1 MFKGWREFFTY
12 SKSQRRGIYIL
23 LFLIFVLQIF
33 LWYQKL
39 WRPDEPLQVKVTLPR
54 HPEKKQSISSGTT
67 DSAHSSQYNDQP
79 KKDATS
85 LFPFNPNSVSA
96 EQLQQLGLSAA
107 QAHTFVKYRNSGAVF
122 RSPEDMLKVYSVSDS
137 WYQRVKNY
145 IEMDS
150 VKPAYQAK
158 NKSTKNEQGVLHLKP
173 FDLNEV
179 TAQKLQEMG
188 LQKWQAAKI
197 MGFREKF
204 RPFFNKSELYDVYG
218 LDSAL
223 AAKLQPFATADS
235 ARVMQKL
242 QVELNNADSITLA
255 GVPGIGSYTAARIL
269 KYKNRLGGFTS
280 LQQLYE
286 MYGADSSRIARYKP
300 YLLLDSSNVK
310 TLNINRAPFK
320 EMLGHPYLTYE
331 IVKSIENYRTHVG
344 EFTEVEQLRNIP
356 LVDDVLFTKIAKYLT
371 VE

>member
-23 LFLIFVLQIF
+23 LFLILVLQIF

-54 HPEKKQSISSGTT
+54 HPEKTQSISSGTT
-67 DSAHSSQYNDQP
+67 DAFQQKNHR
-79 KKDATS
+79 KKNATS
-85 LFPFNPNSVSA
+85 LFHFNPNSVTA
-96 EQLQQLGLSAA
+96 QQLQQLGLSAA

-137 WYQRVKNY
+137 WYQRVKSY

-150 VKPAYQAK
+150 VKPAYQAR
-158 NKSTKNEQGVLHLKP
+158 NKTTEKEQEELQLKP

-179 TAQKLQEMG
+179 TAQNLQDMG
-188 LQKWQAAKI
+188 LQKWQASKI

-204 RPFFNKSELYDVYG
+204 RPFFNKNELYEVYG

-223 AAKLQPFATADS
+223 AAKLQPFATVDS

-242 QVELNNADSITLA
+242 QVELNNADSTALA
-255 GVPGIGSYTAARIL
+255 GIPGIGSYTAARIL
-269 KYKNRLGGFTS
+269 KYRKRLGGFTS
-280 LQQLYE
+280 LKQIYE
-286 MYGADSSRIARYKP
+286 MYGADSARIARYKP
-300 YLLLDSSNVK
+300 YLLLDSSKVK
-310 TLNINRAPFK
+310 TLNINKATFK
-320 EMLGHPYLTYE
+320 EMLRHPYLNYE

-344 EFTEVEQLRNIP
+344 EFTEVDQLRNIP